1 MRHGWL
7 AMFVGL
13 VIALALFGIGLIRLT
28 RPIPNGHEI
37 IALPAAYPSLLYL
50 SIPGMGLM
58 WFTIFFMP
66 ANWAAHTV
74 VLQLL
79 VGFGNVAFYSLAA
92 YVVLRFAAMRRET

>member
-1 MRHGWL
+1 MRRGWL

-13 VIALALFGIGLIRLT
+13 AIALAIFGFGLIRLT
-28 RPIPNGHEI
+28 RPIPNGHEV

-50 SIPGMGLM
+50 SVPGIVLM

-66 ANWAAHTV
+66 ASWAAHTV

-79 VGFGNVAFYSLAA
+79 VGLGNVAFYSLAA
-92 YVVLRFAAMRRET
+92 YVVLRFAAMRRQT